1 MRKKLIVLSVV
12 LSPTDPVAI
21 EMIVMLS
28 GPSITS
34 DGISISMPSGSLRVH
49 TMLGAGTPSA
59 THERVALSGDTTVM
73 FSGAVVIIGGTVCV
87 CVCVGGGGG
96 GGGMQ
101 IIGPQFN
108 FVHNNSEYAYHIY
121 SPLS

>member
-12 LSPTDPVAI
+12 LSPTDSVAI
-21 EMIVMLS
+21 KMMVMLS
-28 GPSITS
+28 GPSRTS
-34 DGISISMPSGSLRVH
+34 DGISISMPSGSLRVQ

-87 CVCVGGGGG
+87 WGGGDANNWAV
-96 GGGMQ
+96 
-101 IIGPQFN
+101 IN
-108 FVHNNSEYAYHIY
+108 FVHSNSVYVYVYHIIY